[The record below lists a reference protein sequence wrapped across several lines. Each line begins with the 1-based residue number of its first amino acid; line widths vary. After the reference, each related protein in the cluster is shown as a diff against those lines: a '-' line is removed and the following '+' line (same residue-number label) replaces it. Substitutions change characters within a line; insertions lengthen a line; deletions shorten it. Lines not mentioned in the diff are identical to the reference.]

1 MKALV
6 QAACVLLLLSALG
19 CDDKT
24 ASFFLPGATSPKT
37 GNLTGLVLGGAAP
50 IPGAFVTLLGTN
62 RSTRSESSGSYTI
75 TDLNLGSYT
84 VTASV
89 SGHSCSALAV
99 NIQLDITTT
108 ANIVCAPRP
117 GGVGGNVSVNGV
129 FLGSQGIV
137 VTVRDATTN
146 AAVGTATSGFT
157 GFYSVFPVLPGNY
170 TVSVA
175 SGAGQSFELDCPN
188 NPRAIA
194 VFADASTT
202 ANFDCASRPRSTAGA
217 P

>member
-1 MKALV
+1 MKALFR
-6 QAACVLLLLSALG
+6 AACMLLLMSAFG

-37 GNLTGLVLGGAAP
+37 GNLTGVVFAGAVP
-50 IPGAFVTLLGTN
+50 ISSAFVTLLGTN
-62 RSTRSESSGSYTI
+62 RSTRSESNGSYTM

-89 SGHSCSALAV
+89 SGHNCPAV
-99 NIQLDITTT
+99 AVTTQLDITTT

-117 GGVGGNVSVNGV
+117 GGVGGNVSINGV

-137 VTVRDATTN
+137 VTVRDAATK
-146 AAVGTATSGFT
+146 AAVGTAISGFT
-157 GFYSVFPVLPGNY
+157 GFYAVFPVFPGNY

-175 SGAGQSFELDCPN
+175 SGAGQNFELDCPN

-194 VFADASTT
+194 VFADATTT
-202 ANFDCASRPRSTAGA
+202 ANFDCTSRPRGTSGA